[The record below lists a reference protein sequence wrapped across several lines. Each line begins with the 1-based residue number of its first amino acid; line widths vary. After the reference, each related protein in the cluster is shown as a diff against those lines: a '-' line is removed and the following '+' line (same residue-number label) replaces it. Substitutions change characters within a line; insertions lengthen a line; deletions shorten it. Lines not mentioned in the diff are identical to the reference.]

1 MRLMHGARLQLSDD
15 GPAGLALRSFIYA
28 AALLGLL
35 AATPAV
41 PLHDGF
47 DYDGR
52 YYAAMAGDPRLD
64 PDLARVEPFCYRV
77 LTPWLVA
84 RLPGPMRDRFVAL
97 DLASWF
103 GTALLLHALARRLGA
118 DARAAYLGVGLL
130 LATFPGPRFAFYSP
144 YYTEPLMMLLI
155 AFGLVCV
162 ERAWFVA
169 LVLLVPLA
177 ILQRPQTLVLA
188 ACSAVADWQGRRFT
202 AARLVGYGLML
213 GGALEVRRA
222 VARSVEPLNRY
233 GDFELVAREI
243 AGRLATDP
251 EFRLRSAL
259 GTGVGLGVAAVAVA
273 ALPGARRLLLE
284 RRYLLAYLL
293 LGLLS
298 LLGGYDKMRL
308 VFILAP
314 VWALALAVGFARLD
328 LGGRSFAAMAL
339 GLSAAHLLTQA
350 PWTDLADG
358 AAYLNALVPEAAPE
372 LDARGIALRLAAGNA
387 LALATLVLARR
398 FGAGGRGSP
407 GIAQPQ
413 HRVAPVRGAP

>member
-1 MRLMHGARLQLSDD
+1 MTRKPGPRVRLSDD
-15 GPAGLALRSFIYA
+15 GAAGLAIRAFAYA
-28 AALLGLL
+28 AALFALL

-52 YYAAMAGDPRLD
+52 FYAAMAGDPRLD

-77 LTPWLVA
+77 LTPWLAA
-84 RLPGPMRDRFVAL
+84 RLPGPMRERFVAL
-97 DLASWF
+97 DFASWL

-118 DARAAYLGVGLL
+118 DAKAAYLAVGLL
-130 LATFPGPRFAFYSP
+130 LATFAGPRFAFYSP
-144 YYTEPLMMLLI
+144 YYTEPLMMCLI
-155 AFGLVCV
+155 AFGLLCV
-162 ERAWFVA
+162 ERGWFAA

-188 ACSAVADWQGRRFT
+188 ACSAVADWQARRFT
-202 AARLVGYGLML
+202 AARLAGYGLML
-213 GGALEVRRA
+213 GAALEVRRA
-222 VARSVEPLNRY
+222 VGRSVEPLNHY
-233 GDFELVAREI
+233 AELFAVREI
-243 AGRLATDP
+243 ALRLAEDP

-259 GTGVGLGVAAVAVA
+259 GAGIGLGVAAVAVA

-284 RRYLLAYLL
+284 RRHLLAYLL

-298 LLGGYDKMRL
+298 LLGGYDKMRP

-314 VWALALAVGFARLD
+314 AWALALAVGFARLG
-328 LGGRSFAAMAL
+328 LGGRAFAAMAL

-358 AAYLNALVPEAAPE
+358 EAYLNALVPEAAPDP
-372 LDARGIALRLAAGNA
+372 DAKGIALRLAAGNA

-413 HRVAPVRGAP
+413 QRVAPVRGAV